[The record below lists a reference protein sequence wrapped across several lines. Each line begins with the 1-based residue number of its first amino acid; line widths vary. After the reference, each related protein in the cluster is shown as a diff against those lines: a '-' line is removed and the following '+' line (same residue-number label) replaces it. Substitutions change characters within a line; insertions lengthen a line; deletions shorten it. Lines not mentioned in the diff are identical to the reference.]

1 MKWYQNLYIGKNA
14 LKRNREIQSTVEQE
28 QNMLMVYL
36 ITLSPDQR
44 NQLEIITPTVFYQ
57 QAKRWGYPMIVGI
70 AWGMREA
77 KEVLVQMTEDVYRE
91 LGILDYRQYFERK
104 MSCGEGNEQDEQASE

>member
-1 MKWYQNLYIGKNA
+1 MKWYHELYVGKNA
-14 LKRNREIQSTVEQE
+14 LKRKPEIQRTVEQE
-28 QNMLMVYL
+28 QNMLMLYL
-36 ITLSPDQR
+36 ITLAPDLR

-57 QAKRWGYPMIVGI
+57 QAKRWGDPMIVGI

-91 LGILDYRQYFERK
+91 LGRLDYRSYFERLT
-104 MSCGEGNEQDEQASE
+104 EQE